1 MKSIETQRLIIRE
14 LDMSD
19 AKRLSEYRNK
29 REVAYY
35 QSWWRYSY
43 NKAVKRIEYCLAHPF
58 DGTKGSYQ
66 LGVVLKKNNYLI
78 GDYFLEVIEPA
89 SVTVGYTF
97 DSDFWHFGYATES
110 FKVLLDILKN
120 EYKFKRVFSTVLV
133 SKNLVSF
140 PSTAIE
146 ITPVS
151 SLTMMEIASE
161 CSVIPIPAL
170 CLVPRLLFKF
180 LFSVKGR
187 THPAA

>member
-120 EYKFKRVFSTVLV
+120 EYKFKRVFAHVYSDNFR
-133 SKNLVSF
+133 S
-140 PSTAIE
+140 I
-146 ITPVS
+146 
-151 SLTMMEIASE
+151 
-161 CSVIPIPAL
+161 
-170 CLVPRLLFKF
+170 RLLERMGFIQYEKSIVMGDIGF
-180 LFSVKGR
+180 TLDL
-187 THPAA
+187 